1 MATKVTIKTTE
12 TVAVM
17 SATPSGTPTLCSQIA
32 SGLAKMDSPTI
43 PLSRPIEV
51 MPIWMVE
58 RNWVG
63 SSLMRKAAAADFLPF
78 ADMAESLARLE
89 VKSATSD
96 MARTPFTRI
105 RENSRIISK
114 DLFNS
119 PQWLCER

>member
-1 MATKVTIKTTE
+1 
-12 TVAVM
+12 
-17 SATPSGTPTLCSQIA
+17 
-32 SGLAKMDSPTI
+32 MDSPTI

-119 PQWLCER
+119 PQWLE